1 MFIIEGSDCVGKTTV
16 AEQVVKLTN
25 IGGDF
30 PAYYQHM
37 TRPPEHFDFR
47 FHYLDLMSKYAVM
60 DRFHLGALA
69 YHPEGTLPS
78 YIKRWVEAHLYLRG
92 SIIVIMYC
100 SNDLAYRK
108 KLERHAKERKEMF
121 NFDFLANANKIYT
134 ELALSG
140 SYDFTWD
147 ICQTGVRSIQPDD
160 IDRDYYRHGG
170 PCVEKVPG
178 FCYPN
183 VGDISKWIMKWTN
196 FVSVIDGGV
205 S

>member
-78 YIKRWVEAHLYLRG
+78 YVRKWVEAHLYLKG
-92 SIIVIMYC
+92 SIIIIMYC

-108 KLERHAKERKEMF
+108 KLEEHTRKEMF
-121 NFDFLANANKIYT
+121 DIDFLANANKIYT

-140 SYDFTWD
+140 NYDFTWD
-147 ICQTGVRSIQPDD
+147 ICHDPDFRWKD
-160 IDRDYYRHGG
+160 N
-170 PCVEKVPG
+170 G

-196 FVSVIDGGV
+196 FISVIDGGV